1 MLEERL
7 RLLVKVAHLHYIDG
21 VSQKEIAA
29 RLQLSRPMVSRMI
42 AEAHAQGLIRIA
54 ITYPPSGA
62 LDLERELEETYGV
75 RQAIVVRADGDVPTA
90 ASAQV
95 AEAAA
100 TYLLRVVGPN
110 DVLGVSA
117 GTTIVRAIE
126 RLPQQRERHVRL
138 VVQLFGSMGLPAQS
152 LYDPEETVRKVTYL
166 LQGDFVR
173 MPVPSVLESRDIAHA
188 LRSDT
193 RIQEL
198 LAIGRTCNVA
208 LVGIGALTPSS
219 SLLLTRRLTP
229 EQATRYVAMGAVG
242 DICGRIYDSEG
253 RPFPT
258 SIDEQIIGITLEDLR
273 RIPLVIAVAYG
284 REKAR
289 AIYGS
294 LRGGLVD
301 TLITDAETAAVVIG
315 YARESSALL
324 PGPSMAH

>member
-1 MLEERL
+1 MLGERL

-21 VSQKEIAA
+21 ISQKEIAA
-29 RLQLSRPMVSRMI
+29 RLQFSRPMVSRMI
-42 AEAHAQGLIRIA
+42 AEAREQGLIHIA
-54 ITYPPSGA
+54 ITYPPSSV

-75 RQAIVVRADGDVPTA
+75 RQAIVVRADGDIPTA
-90 ASAQV
+90 ASAQI

-110 DVLGVSA
+110 DVLGVST
-117 GTTIVRAIE
+117 GTTIARAIE
-126 RLPQQRERHVRL
+126 RLPHQRERRVRL

-152 LYDPEETVRKVTYL
+152 LYDPEETVRKIGYL

-173 MPVPSVLESRDIAHA
+173 MPVPSVLETRDVAHA

-198 LAIGRTCNVA
+198 LAISRTCNIA
-208 LVGIGALTPSS
+208 LVGIGALTASS
-219 SLLLTRRLTP
+219 SLLLTGRLTP
-229 EQATRYVAMGAVG
+229 AQATRYMAMGVVG
-242 DICGRIYDSEG
+242 DICGRMYDSEG
-253 RPFPT
+253 QPFPT
-258 SIDEQIIGITLEDLR
+258 AIDEQIVGITLEDLR

-284 REKAR
+284 HEKAR

>member
-21 VSQKEIAA
+21 MNQKEIAA

-42 AEAHAQGLIRIA
+42 AEAREQGLIRIA
-54 ITYPPSGA
+54 IAYPPSGA

-75 RQAIVVRADGDVPTA
+75 RQAIVVRADGDISTA

-95 AEAAA
+95 PEAAA

-110 DVLGVSA
+110 DVLGVST
-117 GTTIVRAIE
+117 GTAIARAIE
-126 RLPQQRERHVRL
+126 RLPQQRERCVRL

-152 LYDPEETVRKVTYL
+152 LYDPEETVRKVAYL

-198 LAIGRTCNVA
+198 LAISRTCNVA

-229 EQATRYVAMGAVG
+229 EQAMRYVAMGAVG

-258 SIDEQIIGITLEDLR
+258 SIDDQIIGITLEDLR

-324 PGPSMAH
+324 AGPSMAH